1 MFKFHFNYHIV
12 DFPFMSQISS
22 QHFVAPTLR
31 SMPSGQNFG
40 YYAVTPF
47 QQKHSKISNFEE
59 PLKFWDIRSFGYLDV
74 ELTDTRRIGIMISLS
89 GSVCFD

>member
-1 MFKFHFNYHIV
+1 
-12 DFPFMSQISS
+12 MSQISS

-40 YYAVTPF
+40 YYADTLLH
-47 QQKHSKISNFEE
+47 QKHSKISNFKV

-74 ELTDTRRIGIMISLS
+74 ELTDNRRIGIMTSLS
-89 GSVCFD
+89 GSLCFD